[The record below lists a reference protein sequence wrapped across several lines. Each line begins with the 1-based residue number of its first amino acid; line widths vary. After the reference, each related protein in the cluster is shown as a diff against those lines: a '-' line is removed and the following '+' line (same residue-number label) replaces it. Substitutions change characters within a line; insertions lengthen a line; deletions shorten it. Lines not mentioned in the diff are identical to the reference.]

1 MNTSNH
7 TNQELLAELESLRH
21 EVITLRQTNSDLE
34 IAIETIAAHGDALVA
49 ELQESNQ
56 KLEIE
61 ISERLRMEASLQA
74 LLETT
79 SSDKYDLQTMLELTV
94 EHSDFLE
101 KSLSQEVN
109 NARAIA
115 IVDGLTQIPNR
126 RRLEEYIQQ
135 EWATMTRQKNSIA
148 FLLCDVDYFK
158 LYNDRYGHQ
167 AGDECLKRV
176 AQAIAKSLSR
186 SSDLAARYGGE
197 EFAVVLPNTN
207 AQGGI
212 KIAEIIHSEVAKLE
226 IPHLQ
231 SDINEYVTL
240 SIGVSATV
248 PSQTSSPYNFINNVD
263 KALYQAKKQGRNCNV
278 FKSYN
283 ASAKIQTN
291 DLETK

>member
-1 MNTSNH
+1 MDTSSS
-7 TNQELLAELESLRH
+7 TELLIELESLRH
-21 EVITLRQTNSDLE
+21 EVITLKQAKADLE

-61 ISERLRMEASLQA
+61 ISERLRVEASLQT

-79 SSDKYDLQTMLELTV
+79 FSDNYDLQTVLELTV

-101 KSLSQEVN
+101 RSLQQEVN

-115 IVDGLTQIPNR
+115 TIDSLTQIPNR

-135 EWATMTRQKNSIA
+135 EWANTIRQKNSIA

-167 AGDECLKRV
+167 AGDECLQQV
-176 AQAIAKSLSR
+176 AQAISTSLSR
-186 SSDLAARYGGE
+186 PLDLAARYGGE
-197 EFAVVLPNTN
+197 EFAVILPNTN

-212 KIAEIIHSEVAKLE
+212 RVAEVIHSAVAKLK

-231 SDINEYVTL
+231 SPINDYLTL
-240 SIGVSATV
+240 SIGISATV
-248 PSQTSSPYNFINNVD
+248 PNPTSSFYNFINNVD
-263 KALYQAKKQGRNCNV
+263 LALYQAKTQGRNCHV

-283 ASAKIQTN
+283 ALTIHSDTEKM
-291 DLETK
+291 